1 MGGVLWLNYQP
12 LGVDPLPSEH
22 RFTHNTLP
30 TITFWLWVFILFFL
44 DRVKNKLIENYD
56 TNVEWFCP
64 FHKELFL
71 LDNFLA
77 LIQNY
82 FTLNQYSHL

>member
-44 DRVKNKLIENYD
+44 DRVKNKLIEHYD

-77 LIQNY
+77 
-82 FTLNQYSHL
+82 